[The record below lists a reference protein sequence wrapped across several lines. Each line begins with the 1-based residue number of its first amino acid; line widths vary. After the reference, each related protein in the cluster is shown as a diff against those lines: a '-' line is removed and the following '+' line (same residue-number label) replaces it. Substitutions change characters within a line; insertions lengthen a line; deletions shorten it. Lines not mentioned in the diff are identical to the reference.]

1 LVVRVKLKIKSRGK
15 DVVTSALVNS
25 GLKAIK
31 GETKLVG

>member
-1 LVVRVKLKIKSRGK
+1 MVVRVKLRIKGRGK
-15 DVVTSALVNS
+15 DVVASALVSS